1 MIETSTN
8 LDWYKGPTLLEALDQ
23 ISEPKRPSDKP
34 LRLQLQDV
42 GRVETGILKPVIV
55 VTFGPPGLTTEV
67 KNVAVKDL
75 RRGYIASNSE
85 DDPAKE
91 AANFTYQVIL
101 MNYHG
106 QIGNIYASVLDYHA
120 SHVPV
125 KFAKPFTEIDRQRGK
140 ELEKELV
147 MQVLLRL
154 FPPSQWLW
162 RPSLSTN
169 PPLGRFPGRDM
180 RQTVAVGV
188 IKSV

>member
-23 ISEPKRPSDKP
+23 ISEPKRPSDEP

-42 GRVETGILKPVIV
+42 GRVETGILKPGIV
-55 VTFGPPGLTTEV
+55 VTFGPPGLTTE
-67 KNVAVKDL
+67 DL

-106 QIGNIYASVLDYHA
+106 QTGNIYAPVLDYHA
-120 SHVPV
+120 SHVPD
-125 KFAKPFTEIDRQRGK
+125 KFAKPFTEIDRQWGK

-147 MQVLLRL
+147 MQD
-154 FPPSQWLW
+154 F
-162 RPSLSTN
+162 
-169 PPLGRFPGRDM
+169 
-180 RQTVAVGV
+180 
-188 IKSV
+188 

>member
-42 GRVETGILKPVIV
+42 YKIGGHPHELPRPNWKHICPSPRLPR
-55 VTFGPPGLTTEV
+55 LT
-67 KNVAVKDL
+67 
-75 RRGYIASNSE
+75 R
-85 DDPAKE
+85 PC
-91 AANFTYQVIL
+91 Q
-101 MNYHG
+101 
-106 QIGNIYASVLDYHA
+106 
-120 SHVPV
+120 
-125 KFAKPFTEIDRQRGK
+125 FAKPFTQIDRQCGK

-147 MQVLLRL
+147 MQVLVRW

-162 RPSLSTN
+162 RPSLSTH

>member
-8 LDWYKGPTLLEALDQ
+8 LDWYKGPTLHEALDQ

-125 KFAKPFTEIDRQRGK
+125 KFAKPFTKIDRQCGK

-162 RPSLSTN
+162 RPSLSTY

-180 RQTVAVGV
+180 HQTVAVGV